1 MQINSILCPS
11 KRLWAPPAVCTHA
24 WKNTAPDK
32 ITPVG
37 KSIHLFI
44 QHGLDQNHRAAGFSQ
59 SASEQGGNDD
69 LYDSSIQFINQD
81 DSSIALGIFQVQMN
95 LQTKERQLETGSE
108 KEGEK
113 DDILP
118 RATAGPYV

>member
-1 MQINSILCPS
+1 M
-11 KRLWAPPAVCTHA
+11 
-24 WKNTAPDK
+24 
-32 ITPVG
+32 
-37 KSIHLFI
+37 
-44 QHGLDQNHRAAGFSQ
+44 
-59 SASEQGGNDD
+59 
-69 LYDSSIQFINQD
+69 YDSSIQFINQD